1 MSSYGRRRIT
11 KMSKTRGNLIVEG
24 TVRLRNEEVNNCT
37 KAAFFEFKQIVADLE
52 VALIEDI
59 EINVEEWPVT
69 TGETKERV
77 KEVLFKELWNSI
89 PLSVIEEWYREP
101 ED

>member
-1 MSSYGRRRIT
+1 
-11 KMSKTRGNLIVEG
+11 MSKTRGDLIVEG
-24 TVRLRNEEVNNCT
+24 TVRVRQEEVNSCT
-37 KAAFFEFKQIVADLE
+37 QAAFFEFKQVVADLE

-77 KEVLFKELWNSI
+77 KEVLFKELWNAM
-89 PLSVIEEWYREP
+89 PLEVIDRWFNEP